1 MIVPL
6 IGIVLTLIFSGF
18 FSGMEIAY
26 ISSNRLK
33 IELDKSKG
41 TFNSKILARFYKNEP
56 HFIAMLL
63 LGNNIALVFFGLFAA
78 QVLDPIIQDNLGVHD
93 EALTLL
99 LQTII
104 STGLVLILAE
114 FLPKAFVQLSPNRYL
129 KYASFPMLIVYSI
142 LYFPTYLVLGISNLI
157 LRLLKVDSDTTE
169 KVFSK
174 VDLEDYVQDL
184 NQRIKE
190 EEDFGNEMQIL
201 QNALDFDSVKARD
214 CMIPR
219 TEVVSLDISSD
230 IQTLHQGFVD
240 TGLSKIIIYR
250 ENIDNIIGYVHSFE
264 MFKNPTS
271 IKQILLPISFV
282 PEAIPGK
289 ELLQLF
295 TEKSGNIAVVVDEY
309 GGTAG
314 IVTIED
320 VIEEI
325 FGEIEDEHDKED
337 WLEKKVKEG
346 EYLFS
351 ARIDIDYLNETYKL
365 KLNEEEE
372 YETLG
377 GLIIHHLEAIPEAG
391 TRVEIN
397 EMTIVIEEVS
407 DRRIDIV
414 RVITT

>member
-1 MIVPL
+1 
-6 IGIVLTLIFSGF
+6 
-18 FSGMEIAY
+18 
-26 ISSNRLK
+26 
-33 IELDKSKG
+33 
-41 TFNSKILARFYKNEP
+41 
-56 HFIAMLL
+56 
-63 LGNNIALVFFGLFAA
+63 
-78 QVLDPIIQDNLGVHD
+78 
-93 EALTLL
+93 
-99 LQTII
+99 
-104 STGLVLILAE
+104 
-114 FLPKAFVQLSPNRYL
+114 
-129 KYASFPMLIVYSI
+129 
-142 LYFPTYLVLGISNLI
+142 
-157 LRLLKVDSDTTE
+157 VDSETTE

-184 NQRIKE
+184 NERIKK

-219 TEVVSLDISSD
+219 TEVVSLDITSD
-230 IQTLHQGFVD
+230 IATLHKGFVD

-264 MFKNPTS
+264 MFKNPES

-295 TEKSGNIAVVVDEY
+295 TEKSGNIAGVVYEY

-337 WLEKKVKEG
+337 WLEKKVRDG

-351 ARIDIDYLNETYKL
+351 ARIDIDYLNEEYNL
-365 KLNEEEE
+365 KFDKEEE

-377 GLIIHHLEAIPEAG
+377 GLIIHHLASIPEAG
-391 TRVEIN
+391 TRVEVN
-397 EMTIVIEEVS
+397 EMTIIIEEVS
-407 DRRIDIV
+407 DRRIDMV
-414 RVITT
+414 RVITSKNS